1 MDARELTP
9 HRDGRTLAELIAES
23 KRLSGQADEIRRK
36 LDAVNEQIHQ
46 RVLELER
53 ESSEDFPELLM

>member
-23 KRLSGQADEIRRK
+23 KRLFQQADEIRQK
-36 LDAVNEQIHQ
+36 LDAVTEQIHQ

-53 ESSEDFPELLM
+53 ESTEEFPELLM